1 MSPCCVCLGGEGMT
15 DETFD
20 DYLDETG
27 NIAIPEGR
35 TLVDYVEKH
44 TRNDANDLAY
54 RYIDYS
60 RERDGEYQDLTW
72 KEFGVRL
79 RAVAARLQQVT
90 KPGDRVAILAP
101 QGLDYVISFFAAIYA
116 GTIAVPLFDPDEP
129 GHTDRLHAVLG
140 DCTPSA
146 ILTAS
151 SSAAGV
157 RQFFRPLPAAQ
168 RPRIIAVDAVPDTL
182 GESWVRPDLAVDDI
196 AYLQYTSGSTRT
208 PAGVE
213 ITHRAVG
220 TNLLQMVHA
229 INLDWNSRGV
239 TWLPLY
245 HDMGLLCVI
254 LPAIGGKYITIMSP
268 SAFVRR
274 PGRWISELA
283 AVSDGAGT
291 FAAAP
296 NFAFEHA
303 AARGLPKNG
312 ETLDLSNVIGL
323 INGSEPVT
331 TSSMK
336 KFNEA
341 FAPYGL
347 PKTAIKPCYGMAEA
361 TLFVSATRAE
371 DEAKVIYVDRNEL
384 NAGRV
389 VKVDHS
395 APNAIAQVSC
405 GYVALSQWAA
415 IVDSESIDSPEGAQ
429 ELPEGRV
436 GEIWLH
442 GNNIGIGYWGREE
455 ETRQTFKNLL
465 TNRQAEGSHAAGAP
479 DDAIWLRTGDY
490 GVYVDGE
497 LYITGR
503 VKDLVIV
510 DGRNHYPQDLE
521 FSAQEASKMLRP
533 GFIAAF
539 SVPANQL
546 PAEVFAADSHAGLK
560 YDADDAS
567 EQLVIVAE
575 RGPGAHKADSQPI
588 ADAVR
593 GALSQ
598 RHGVTVRDVLL
609 VPAGSIPRTSS
620 GKLARRACRA
630 AYLEGTLRGGYQ
642 QQAFPDAP
650 DEE

>member
-1 MSPCCVCLGGEGMT
+1 M

-27 NIAIPEGR
+27 NIRIPDDH
-35 TLVDYVEKH
+35 TLVDHVEKH
-44 TRNDANDLAY
+44 TRNDANTLAY

-60 RERDGEYQDLTW
+60 RERDGEALELTW
-72 KEFGVRL
+72 REFGVRL

-90 KPGDRVAILAP
+90 NPGDRVAILAP

-116 GTIAVPLFDPDEP
+116 GTISVPLFDPDEP

-140 DCTPSA
+140 DCEPSA

-157 RQFFRPLPAAQ
+157 RQFFRSLPAAQ
-168 RPRIIAVDAVPDTL
+168 RPRIIAVDAIPDSV
-182 GESWVRPDLAVDDI
+182 GESWVRPDVAVDDI
-196 AYLQYTSGSTRT
+196 AYLQYTSGSTRV

-220 TNLLQMVHA
+220 TNLLQMVEA

-239 TWLPLY
+239 TWLPLF
-245 HDMGLLCVI
+245 HDMGLLTVI
-254 LPAIGGKYITIMSP
+254 LPAVGGKYITIMSP

-274 PGRWISELA
+274 PYRWIKELA
-283 AVSDGAGT
+283 AHNDGAGT

-303 AARGLPKNG
+303 AARGLPKSG
-312 ETLDLSNVIGL
+312 ESLDLSNVIGL

-361 TLFVSATRAE
+361 TLFVSATKAE
-371 DEAKVIYVDRNEL
+371 DEAKVVYVDRNEL
-384 NAGRV
+384 NAGRMV
-389 VKVDHS
+389 RVEQGAENS
-395 APNAIAQVSC
+395 IAQVSC

-415 IVDSESIDSPEGAQ
+415 IVDPETVDSDGGGH
-429 ELPEGRV
+429 ELADGRV

-442 GNNIGIGYWGREE
+442 GNNMGIGYWGRPD
-455 ETRQTFKNLL
+455 ETAATFHNKVTHRLI
-465 TNRQAEGSHAAGAP
+465 EGSHTDGTAA
-479 DDAIWLRTGDY
+479 DANWMRTGDY
-490 GVYVDGE
+490 GVYFEGE

-521 FSAQEASKMLRP
+521 FSAQEASKALRP
-533 GFIAAF
+533 GFVAAF

-546 PAEVFAADSHAGLK
+546 PVEVFEQGSHSGLSF
-560 YDADDAS
+560 DADDAS

-575 RGPGAHKADSQPI
+575 RGPGAGKADPLPI

-593 GALSQ
+593 AAVSQ

-620 GKLARRACRA
+620 GKIARRACKT
-630 AYLEGTLRGGYQ
+630 AYLEGTLRGGYT

-650 DEE
+650 EE

>member
-20 DYLDETG
+20 DYLDDSG
-27 NIAIPEGR
+27 NISIPEGR

-116 GTIAVPLFDPDEP
+116 GCISVPLFDPDEP
-129 GHTDRLHAVLG
+129 GHTDRLHAVLA
-140 DCTPSA
+140 DSAPSA

-157 RQFFRPLPAAQ
+157 RQLFRALPAPQ

-182 GESWVRPDLAVDDI
+182 GEAWVRPDITVDDI

-220 TNLLQMVHA
+220 TNLLQMVNA
-229 INLDWNSRGV
+229 INLDWSSRGV
-239 TWLPLY
+239 TWLPLF

-274 PGRWISELA
+274 PYRWIKELA

-312 ETLDLSNVIGL
+312 ESLDLSNVIGL

-361 TLFVSATRAE
+361 TLFVSATRHE
-371 DEAKVIYVDRNEL
+371 DEAKVIYVDRTEL
-384 NAGRV
+384 GAGRI
-389 VKVDHS
+389 VKV
-395 APNAIAQVSC
+395 AQGTPNSIPQVSC
-405 GYVALSQWAA
+405 GYIALSQWAA
-415 IVDSESIDSPEGAQ
+415 IVDADTIDAPDGAR

-442 GNNIGIGYWGREE
+442 GNNIGIGYWGRDA
-455 ETRQTFKNLL
+455 ETRTTFKNLL
-465 TNRQAEGSHAAGAP
+465 PNRLPEGSHAEGTP
-479 DDAIWLRTGDY
+479 DDATWLRTGDY

-521 FSAQEASKMLRP
+521 YSAQEASKLLRP

-546 PAEVFAADSHAGLK
+546 PPEVFAADSHSALT
-560 YDADDAS
+560 YDPDDSS

-575 RGPGAHKADSQPI
+575 RGPGAHKADPGPI

-593 GALSQ
+593 GAISA
-598 RHGVTVRDVLL
+598 RHGVTARDVLL

-620 GKLARRACRA
+620 GKIARRACKA
-630 AYLEGTLRGGYQ
+630 EYLEGTLRGGHQ

-650 DEE
+650 DE

>member
-1 MSPCCVCLGGEGMT
+1 M

-20 DYLDETG
+20 DYLDESG
-27 NIAIPEGR
+27 NITIPDDR
-35 TLVDYVEKH
+35 TLVDHVEKH
-44 TRNDANDLAY
+44 TRNDANTLAY

-60 RERDGEYQDLTW
+60 RERDGEVHELTW
-72 KEFGVRL
+72 REFGIRL

-90 KPGDRVAILAP
+90 SQGDRVAVLAP

-116 GTIAVPLFDPDEP
+116 GNISVPLFDPDEP

-140 DCTPSA
+140 DCKPSA

-157 RQFFRPLPAAQ
+157 RQFFRSLPAAQ
-168 RPRIIAVDAVPDTL
+168 RPRIIAVDAIPDSV
-182 GESWVRPDLAVDDI
+182 GESWVRPDIAVDDI

-213 ITHRAVG
+213 ITHRGVG
-220 TNLLQMVHA
+220 TNLLQMVDA
-229 INLDWNSRGV
+229 INLDENSRGV
-239 TWLPLY
+239 TWLPLF
-245 HDMGLLCVI
+245 HDMGLLTVI
-254 LPAIGGKYITIMSP
+254 LPAVGGKFITIMSP

-274 PGRWISELA
+274 PYRWIKELA
-283 AVSDGAGT
+283 AASDGAGT

-303 AARGLPKNG
+303 AVRGLPKNG
-312 ETLDLSNVIGL
+312 EALDLSNVIGL

-361 TLFVSATRAE
+361 TLFVSATKAE
-371 DEAKVIYVDRNEL
+371 DEAKVTYVDRAEL
-384 NAGRV
+384 NAGRM
-389 VKVDHS
+389 VKVEPD
-395 APNAIAQVSC
+395 AENAIAQVSC
-405 GYVALSQWAA
+405 GYVARSQWAA
-415 IVDSESIDSPEGAQ
+415 IVDPESIDAGAR
-429 ELPEGRV
+429 EVPDGHV

-442 GNNIGIGYWGREE
+442 GNNMGIGYWNRLD
-455 ETRQTFKNLL
+455 ETNATFRNKIV
-465 TNRQAEGSHAAGAP
+465 NRLPEGSHTEGTAL
-479 DDAIWLRTGDY
+479 DANWMRTGDY
-490 GVYVDGE
+490 GVYFDGE

-521 FSAQEASKMLRP
+521 YSAQEASSALRP
-533 GFIAAF
+533 GFVAAF

-546 PAEVFAADSHAGLK
+546 PAEVFAQGSHSGLNF
-560 YDADDAS
+560 DADDAS
-567 EQLVIVAE
+567 EQLVIVGE
-575 RGPGAHKADSQPI
+575 RGPGAGKADPLPI

-593 GALSQ
+593 AAISQ
-598 RHGVTVRDVLL
+598 RHGVTARDVLL

-620 GKLARRACRA
+620 GKIARRACRA
-630 AYLEGTLRGGYQ
+630 AYLEGTLRGGYT

-650 DEE
+650 EE

>member
-1 MSPCCVCLGGEGMT
+1 MSVGFEEFI
-15 DETFD
+15 DENGQIV
-20 DYLDETG
+20 L
-27 NIAIPEGR
+27 PEGN
-35 TLVDYVEKH
+35 TLLDHLEQH
-44 TRNDANDLAY
+44 FAENGDDLAY

-60 RERDGEYQDLTW
+60 RERDGEVHELTW
-72 KEFGVRL
+72 QQFGVRL
-79 RAVAARLQQVT
+79 RAIAARLQQVT

-101 QGLDYVISFFAAIYA
+101 QGLDYVVSFFAAIYA

-146 ILTAS
+146 ILTAT

-157 RQFFRPLPAAQ
+157 RQFFRPLPAAE
-168 RPRIIAVDAVPDTL
+168 RPRIIAVDAIPDTVA
-182 GESWVRPDLAVDDI
+182 GSWTRPHIGTDDI
-196 AYLQYTSGSTRT
+196 AYLQYTSGSTRV

-213 ITHRAVG
+213 ITHRGVL
-220 TNLLQMVHA
+220 TNCIQMA
-229 INLDWNSRGV
+229 DSIELNEGSRGV
-239 TWLPLY
+239 TWLPLF
-245 HDMGLLCVI
+245 HDMGLLTVI

-268 SAFVRR
+268 RAFVQR
-274 PGRWISELA
+274 PGRWIKELA

-303 AARGLPKNG
+303 AARGLPKPG

-331 TSSMK
+331 TSSMR
-336 KFNEA
+336 KFNDA

-347 PKTAIKPCYGMAEA
+347 PKTAIKPSYGMAEA
-361 TLFVSATRAE
+361 TLFVSSTRHT
-371 DEAKVIYVDRNEL
+371 DEARIVYVDRHEL
-384 NAGRV
+384 NAGRI
-389 VKVDHS
+389 VKVDKE

-405 GYVALSQWAA
+405 GYVARSQWAA
-415 IVDSESIDSPEGAQ
+415 IVDAETATEVPDGH
-429 ELPEGRV
+429 V

-442 GNNIGIGYWGREE
+442 GENIGIGYWGRTQ
-455 ETRQTFKNLL
+455 ETDETFHNKLVDRL
-465 TNRQAEGSHAAGAP
+465 PASSHAEGTPA
-479 DDAIWLRTGDY
+479 DAHWLRTGDY

-521 FSAQEASKMLRP
+521 FSAQEASSALRP
-533 GFIAAF
+533 GFVAAF
-539 SVPANQL
+539 AVPANQL
-546 PAEVFAADSHAGLK
+546 PQVVFENSHSGLQF
-560 YDADDAS
+560 DPDDAS

-575 RGPGAHKADSQPI
+575 RAPGAGKADPQPV
-588 ADAVR
+588 ADTVR
-593 GALSQ
+593 AAISA
-598 RHGVTVRDVLL
+598 RHGVTARDVLL

-620 GKLARRACRA
+620 GKIARRACKA
-630 AYLEGTLRGGYQ
+630 AYIEGTLRGGYT
-642 QQAFPDAP
+642 QQAFPDSV
-650 DEE
+650 

>member
-1 MSPCCVCLGGEGMT
+1 M

-20 DYLDETG
+20 DYLDENG
-27 NIAIPEGR
+27 NITIPDDR
-35 TLVDYVEKH
+35 TLVDHVEKH
-44 TRNDANDLAY
+44 TRNDANTLAY

-60 RERDGEYQDLTW
+60 RERDGEVHELTW
-72 KEFGVRL
+72 QQFGVRL
-79 RAVAARLQQVT
+79 RAVAGRLQQVT
-90 KPGDRVAILAP
+90 KPGDRVAVLAP

-140 DCTPSA
+140 DCKPSA

-151 SSAAGV
+151 SAAAGV
-157 RQFFRPLPAAQ
+157 RQFFRALPAAQ
-168 RPRIIAVDAVPDTL
+168 RPRIIAVDAIPDSV
-182 GESWVRPDLAVDDI
+182 GDGWVRPDIAVDDI

-220 TNLLQMVHA
+220 TNLLQMVDA

-239 TWLPLY
+239 TWLPLF
-245 HDMGLLCVI
+245 HDMGLLTVI
-254 LPAIGGKYITIMSP
+254 LPAVGGKFITIMSP
-268 SAFVRR
+268 ASFVRR
-274 PGRWISELA
+274 PYRWIKELA
-283 AVSDGAGT
+283 AASDGAGT

-303 AARGLPKNG
+303 AVRGLPKNG
-312 ETLDLSNVIGL
+312 ESLDLSNVIGL

-336 KFNEA
+336 KFNDA

-361 TLFVSATRAE
+361 TLFVSATKAE
-371 DEAKVIYVDRNEL
+371 DEAKVTYVDRNEL
-384 NAGRV
+384 NAGRMV
-389 VKVDHS
+389 RVEQGAENS
-395 APNAIAQVSC
+395 IAQVSC
-405 GYVALSQWAA
+405 GYVAKSQWAV
-415 IVDSESIDSPEGAQ
+415 IVDPESVDGDAREQPDGH
-429 ELPEGRV
+429 V

-442 GNNIGIGYWGREE
+442 GNNMGIGYWGRET
-455 ETRQTFKNLL
+455 ETQATFRNKVVTPLAENSH
-465 TNRQAEGSHAAGAP
+465 AEGTTPDSH
-479 DDAIWLRTGDY
+479 WMRTGDY
-490 GVYVDGE
+490 GVYFDGE

-521 FSAQEASKMLRP
+521 FSAQEASSALRP
-533 GFIAAF
+533 GFVAAF

-546 PAEVFAADSHAGLK
+546 PSEVFEQGSHSGLK
-560 YDADDAS
+560 FDADDAS

-575 RGPGAHKADSQPI
+575 RGPGAGKADPLPI

-593 GALSQ
+593 ASISQ
-598 RHGVTVRDVLL
+598 RHGVTVRDLLL

-620 GKLARRACRA
+620 GKIARRACKV
-630 AYLEGTLRGGYQ
+630 AYVEGTLRGGYT

-650 DEE
+650 EE

>member
-1 MSPCCVCLGGEGMT
+1 MEQI
-15 DETFD
+15 FD

-27 NIAIPEGR
+27 NIRVPEDL
-35 TLVDYVEKH
+35 TLVDHVEKH
-44 TRNDANDLAY
+44 TRNDANTLAY

-60 RERDGEYQDLTW
+60 RERDGEALELTW
-72 KEFGVRL
+72 REFGYRL

-90 KPGDRVAILAP
+90 NPGDRVAILAP
-101 QGLDYVISFFAAIYA
+101 QGLDYVVSFFAAIYA
-116 GTIAVPLFDPDEP
+116 GTISVPLFDPDEP

-140 DCTPSA
+140 DCEPAA

-157 RQFFRPLPAAQ
+157 RQFFRALPAAA
-168 RPRIIAVDAVPDTL
+168 RPRIIAVDAIPDSV
-182 GESWVRPDLAVDDI
+182 GENWVRPDIAIDDI
-196 AYLQYTSGSTRT
+196 AYLQYTSGSTRV

-213 ITHRAVG
+213 ITHRAVA
-220 TNLLQMVHA
+220 TNLLQMVDA
-229 INLDWNSRGV
+229 IGLDWNSRGV
-239 TWLPLY
+239 TWLPLF
-245 HDMGLLCVI
+245 HDMGLLTVI
-254 LPAIGGKYITIMSP
+254 LPAVGGKYITIMSP

-274 PGRWISELA
+274 PYRWIKELA
-283 AVSDGAGT
+283 AISDSAGT

-303 AARGLPKNG
+303 AARGLPRNG
-312 ETLDLSNVIGL
+312 ESLDLSNVIGL

-336 KFNEA
+336 KFNKA

-361 TLFVSATRAE
+361 TLFVSATKAE
-371 DEAKVIYVDRNEL
+371 DEAKVTYVDRAEL
-384 NAGRV
+384 NAGRM
-389 VKVDHS
+389 VKVEPS
-395 APNAIAQVSC
+395 QEGAIAQVSC
-405 GYVALSQWAA
+405 GYVALSQWAT
-415 IVDSESIDSPEGAQ
+415 IIDPESVDSEGGGREVSD
-429 ELPEGRV
+429 GRV

-442 GNNIGIGYWGREE
+442 GGNMGIGYWGRPD
-455 ETRQTFKNLL
+455 ETAVTFHNKVTHRLL
-465 TNRQAEGSHAAGAP
+465 EGSHAEGVSP
-479 DDAIWLRTGDY
+479 DANWMRTGDY
-490 GVYVDGE
+490 GVYFEGE
-497 LYITGR
+497 LYVTGR

-521 FSAQEASKMLRP
+521 YSAQEASTALRP
-533 GFIAAF
+533 GFVAAF

-546 PAEVFAADSHAGLK
+546 PAEVFESDSHSGLK
-560 YDADDAS
+560 FDVDDSS
-567 EQLVIVAE
+567 EQLVIVGE
-575 RGPGAHKADSQPI
+575 RGPGAGKADPQPI

-593 GALSQ
+593 AAISQ

-620 GKLARRACRA
+620 GKIARRACRT
-630 AYLEGTLRGGYQ
+630 AYLEGTLRGGYT

-650 DEE
+650 SE

>member
-1 MSPCCVCLGGEGMT
+1 M

-20 DYLDETG
+20 DYLDESG
-27 NIAIPEGR
+27 NITIPDDR
-35 TLVDYVEKH
+35 TLVDHVEKH
-44 TRNDANDLAY
+44 TRNDANTLAY

-60 RERDGEYQDLTW
+60 RERDGEVHELTW
-72 KEFGVRL
+72 REFGIRL

-90 KPGDRVAILAP
+90 KTGDRVAVLAP

-116 GTIAVPLFDPDEP
+116 GTISVPLFDPEEP

-140 DCTPSA
+140 DCKPAA
-146 ILTAS
+146 ILTSS

-157 RQFFRPLPAAQ
+157 RQFFRSLPAAE
-168 RPRIIAVDAVPDTL
+168 RPRIIAVDAIPDSV
-182 GESWVRPDLAVDDI
+182 GESWVRPDISVDDI

-220 TNLLQMVHA
+220 TNLLQMVDA
-229 INLDWNSRGV
+229 IKLDENSRGV
-239 TWLPLY
+239 TWLPMF
-245 HDMGLLCVI
+245 HDMGLLTVI
-254 LPAIGGKYITIMSP
+254 LPAVGGKFITIMSP
-268 SAFVRR
+268 TAFVRR
-274 PGRWISELA
+274 PYRWIKELA

-361 TLFVSATRAE
+361 TLFVSATKHE
-371 DEAKVIYVDRNEL
+371 DEAKVTYVDRAEL
-384 NAGRV
+384 NAGRMV
-389 VKVDHS
+389 RVDPS
-395 APNAIAQVSC
+395 AENAIAQVSC
-405 GYVALSQWAA
+405 GYIAHSQWAV
-415 IVDSESIDSPEGAQ
+415 IVDPESIEDGAREQ
-429 ELPEGRV
+429 PDGHV

-442 GNNIGIGYWGREE
+442 GNNMGIGYWGRPD
-455 ETRQTFKNLL
+455 ETKATFQNKVVHRL
-465 TNRQAEGSHAAGAP
+465 AEGSHAEGTTE
-479 DDAIWLRTGDY
+479 DAHWMRTGDY
-490 GVYVDGE
+490 GVYFDGE

-521 FSAQEASKMLRP
+521 FSAQEASSALRP
-533 GFIAAF
+533 GFVAAF

-546 PAEVFAADSHAGLK
+546 PAEVFAQGSHSGLK
-560 YDADDAS
+560 FDPEDAS
-567 EQLVIVAE
+567 EQLVVVAE
-575 RGPGAHKADSQPI
+575 RGPGAGKADPEPI

-593 GALSQ
+593 AAISQ
-598 RHGVTVRDVLL
+598 RHGVTVRDLLL

-620 GKLARRACRA
+620 GKIARRACKT
-630 AYLEGTLRGGYQ
+630 AYLEGTLRGGYTQ
-642 QQAFPDAP
+642 QSFPDAP
-650 DEE
+650 EE

>member
-1 MSPCCVCLGGEGMT
+1 M

-20 DYLDETG
+20 DYLDENG
-27 NIAIPEGR
+27 NITIPDDR
-35 TLVDYVEKH
+35 TLVDHVEKH
-44 TRNDANDLAY
+44 TRNDANTLAY

-60 RERDGEYQDLTW
+60 RERDGEVHELTW
-72 KEFGVRL
+72 QQFGVRL
-79 RAVAARLQQVT
+79 RAVAGRLQQVT
-90 KPGDRVAILAP
+90 KPGDRVAVLAP

-116 GTIAVPLFDPDEP
+116 GAIAVPLFDPDEP

-140 DCTPSA
+140 DCEPSA
-146 ILTAS
+146 ILTAG

-157 RQFFRPLPAAQ
+157 RQFFRSLPAAQ
-168 RPRIIAVDAVPDTL
+168 RPRIIAVDAIPDSV
-182 GESWVRPDLAVDDI
+182 GESWVRPDIAVDDI

-220 TNLLQMVHA
+220 TNLLQMVDA

-239 TWLPLY
+239 TWLPLF
-245 HDMGLLCVI
+245 HDMGLLTVI
-254 LPAIGGKYITIMSP
+254 LPAVGGKFITIMSP
-268 SAFVRR
+268 ASFVRR
-274 PGRWISELA
+274 PYRWIKELA
-283 AVSDGAGT
+283 AASDGAGT

-303 AARGLPKNG
+303 AVRGLPKNG
-312 ETLDLSNVIGL
+312 ESLDLSNVIGL

-361 TLFVSATRAE
+361 TLFVSATKAE
-371 DEAKVIYVDRNEL
+371 DEAKVTYVDRAEL
-384 NAGRV
+384 NAGRM
-389 VKVDHS
+389 VKVEPGSD
-395 APNAIAQVSC
+395 NAIAQVSC
-405 GYVALSQWAA
+405 GYIARSQWAV
-415 IVDSESIDSPEGAQ
+415 IVDPESVDGTPREQPDGH
-429 ELPEGRV
+429 V

-442 GNNIGIGYWGREE
+442 GNNMGIGYWGREN
-455 ETRQTFKNLL
+455 ETNATFRNKVTERLP
-465 TNRQAEGSHAAGAP
+465 EGSHAEGSAA
-479 DDAIWLRTGDY
+479 DANWMRTGDY
-490 GVYVDGE
+490 GVYFDGE

-521 FSAQEASKMLRP
+521 FSAQEASNALRP
-533 GFIAAF
+533 GFVAAF

-546 PAEVFAADSHAGLK
+546 PAEVFAQGSHSGLK
-560 YDADDAS
+560 FDADDAS
-567 EQLVIVAE
+567 EQLVVVAE
-575 RGPGAHKADSQPI
+575 RGPGAGKADPMPI

-593 GALSQ
+593 AAISQ
-598 RHGVTVRDVLL
+598 RHGVTVRDLLL

-620 GKLARRACRA
+620 GKIARRACKA
-630 AYLEGTLRGGYQ
+630 AYIEGTLRGGYT

-650 DEE
+650 EE

>member
-1 MSPCCVCLGGEGMT
+1 M

-20 DYLDETG
+20 DYLDENG
-27 NIAIPEGR
+27 NITIPEDR
-35 TLVDYVEKH
+35 TLVDHVEKH
-44 TRNDANDLAY
+44 TRNDANTLAY

-60 RERDGEYQDLTW
+60 RERDGEVHELTW
-72 KEFGVRL
+72 QEFGVRL
-79 RAVAARLQQVT
+79 RAVAGRLQQVT
-90 KPGDRVAILAP
+90 TPGDRVAVLAP

-140 DCTPSA
+140 DCKPSA

-157 RQFFRPLPAAQ
+157 RQFFRSLPAAQ
-168 RPRIIAVDAVPDTL
+168 RPRIIAVDAIPDTL
-182 GESWVRPDLAVDDI
+182 GDSWVRPDITVDEI

-220 TNLLQMVHA
+220 TNLLQMVDA

-239 TWLPLY
+239 TWLPLF
-245 HDMGLLCVI
+245 HDMGLLTVI
-254 LPAIGGKYITIMSP
+254 LPAVGGKFITIMSP
-268 SAFVRR
+268 ASFVRR
-274 PGRWISELA
+274 PYRWIKELA
-283 AVSDGAGT
+283 AASDGAGT

-303 AARGLPKNG
+303 AVRGLPKNG
-312 ETLDLSNVIGL
+312 ESLDLSNVIGL

-361 TLFVSATRAE
+361 TLFVSATKAE
-371 DEAKVIYVDRNEL
+371 DEAKVTYVDRNEL
-384 NAGRV
+384 NAGRM
-389 VKVDHS
+389 VKVDQGS
-395 APNAIAQVSC
+395 DNAIAQVSC
-405 GYVALSQWAA
+405 GYIAKSQWAV
-415 IVDSESIDSPEGAQ
+415 IVDPETIDGEAREQPDGH
-429 ELPEGRV
+429 V

-442 GNNIGIGYWGREE
+442 GNNMGIGYWGRDN
-455 ETRQTFKNLL
+455 ETKATFQNKIVTPL
-465 TNRQAEGSHAAGAP
+465 AEGSHAEGTTP
-479 DDAIWLRTGDY
+479 ESNWMRTGDY
-490 GVYVDGE
+490 GVYYDGE

-521 FSAQEASKMLRP
+521 FSAQEASTALRP
-533 GFIAAF
+533 GFVAAF

-546 PAEVFAADSHAGLK
+546 PAEVFAQGSHSGLK
-560 YDADDAS
+560 FDADDAS
-567 EQLVIVAE
+567 EQLVVVAE
-575 RGPGAHKADSQPI
+575 RGPGAGKADPLPI

-593 GALSQ
+593 AAISQ
-598 RHGVTVRDVLL
+598 RHGVTVRDLLL

-620 GKLARRACRA
+620 GKIARRACKS
-630 AYLEGTLRGGYQ
+630 AYIEGTLRGGYT

-650 DEE
+650 EE

>member
-1 MSPCCVCLGGEGMT
+1 ME
-15 DETFD
+15 ETFD

-27 NIAIPEGR
+27 NIRIPEDH
-35 TLVDYVEKH
+35 TLVDHVEKH
-44 TRNDANDLAY
+44 TRNDANTLAY

-60 RERDGEYQDLTW
+60 RERDGEAQELTW
-72 KEFGVRL
+72 REFGIRL

-90 KPGDRVAILAP
+90 NPGDRVAILAP

-116 GTIAVPLFDPDEP
+116 GTISVPLFDPDEP

-140 DCTPSA
+140 DCEPSA

-157 RQFFRPLPAAQ
+157 RQFFRSLPAAQ
-168 RPRIIAVDAVPDTL
+168 RPRIIAVDAIPDSV
-182 GESWVRPDLAVDDI
+182 GESWVRPDIAIDDI
-196 AYLQYTSGSTRT
+196 AYLQYTSGSTRV

-220 TNLLQMVHA
+220 TNLLQMVDA
-229 INLDWNSRGV
+229 IKLDWNSRGV
-239 TWLPLY
+239 TWLPLF
-245 HDMGLLCVI
+245 HDMGLLTVI
-254 LPAIGGKYITIMSP
+254 LPAVGGKYITIMSP

-274 PGRWISELA
+274 PYRWIKELA

-303 AARGLPKNG
+303 AARGLPKPG
-312 ETLDLSNVIGL
+312 ESLDLSNVIGL

-361 TLFVSATRAE
+361 TLFVSATKAE
-371 DEAKVIYVDRNEL
+371 DEAKVTYVDRKEL
-384 NAGRV
+384 NAGRM
-389 VKVDHS
+389 VKVDPGHED
-395 APNAIAQVSC
+395 AIAQVSC
-405 GYVALSQWAA
+405 GYVALSQWAT
-415 IVDSESIDSPEGAQ
+415 IIDPESVESEGGGR
-429 ELPEGRV
+429 ELPDGRV

-442 GNNIGIGYWGREE
+442 GNNMGIGYWGRPD
-455 ETRQTFKNLL
+455 ETTATFRNKVTHRLP
-465 TNRQAEGSHAAGAP
+465 EGSHAEGTEP
-479 DDAIWLRTGDY
+479 DANWMRTGDY
-490 GVYVDGE
+490 GVYFEGE

-521 FSAQEASKMLRP
+521 YSAQEASTALRP
-533 GFIAAF
+533 GFVAAF

-546 PAEVFAADSHAGLK
+546 PAEVFEQGSHSGLK
-560 YDADDAS
+560 FDADDAS

-575 RGPGAHKADSQPI
+575 RGPGAGKADPLPI

-593 GALSQ
+593 AAVSQ

-620 GKLARRACRA
+620 GKIARRACRA
-630 AYLEGTLRGGYQ
+630 AYLEGTLRGGYT

-650 DEE
+650 EE